1 MIRILSILLFL
12 QLFLSGFSQEFNQI
26 VHDEDR
32 QKDILVGEL
41 TMDGIMGSVFGE
53 YYFAEFDPYQP
64 DKQII
69 KSLVLN
75 LAPDFQY
82 TIVLGTWCGDSKR
95 EVPRMLK
102 VLTEAGIEL
111 DDIKLYA
118 VDFSKEASDT
128 PVGTLNIQKVPTLIV
143 FRDNLEI
150 GRIIETPVKSIE
162 EDVLGIIGG
171 K

>member
-1 MIRILSILLFL
+1 MIRILSILLFA
-12 QLFLSGFSQEFNQI
+12 QLFQSGFSQDFNQI

-41 TMDGIMGSVFGE
+41 NMDGIKGSVFGE
-53 YYFAEFDPYQP
+53 YYFAEFDVYQP
-64 DKQII
+64 NPQII

-75 LAPDFQY
+75 HASDFQY
-82 TIVLGTWCGDSKR
+82 SIVLGTWCGDSKR

-102 VLTEAGIEL
+102 VLTEAGIDS

-118 VDFSKEASDT
+118 VDFSKEAVNT

-143 FRDNLEI
+143 YKDEIEI
-150 GRIIETPVKSIE
+150 GRIIETPVESIE
-162 EDVLGIIGG
+162 GDVLGIIGY
-171 K
+171 